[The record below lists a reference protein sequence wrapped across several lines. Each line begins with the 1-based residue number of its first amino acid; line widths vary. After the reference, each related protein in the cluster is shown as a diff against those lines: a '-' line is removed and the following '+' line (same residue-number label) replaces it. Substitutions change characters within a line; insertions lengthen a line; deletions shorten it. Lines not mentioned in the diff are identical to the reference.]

1 MRRFES
7 VRAVLLS
14 LALGLAAGSASLAGP
29 PPEPPPFHAIENVR
43 VEVGD
48 GTVIEQATVVI
59 ENGTITAVGED
70 AAVPAHAWVVDGEG
84 LTVFPGLI
92 DALGTLPA
100 PRRPGGPGA
109 GEPGQRGPRRRPD
122 PDQRLPR
129 GPEDR
134 PQTTPWKRAA
144 DDLALD
150 PEAVET
156 WRKAGFTS
164 VAARAGQG
172 LFPGRL
178 SLVRFGEP
186 GADPEHQVVAPELA
200 QMASFD
206 TGAGFGSYPGSLMG
220 QIAYVR
226 QVLLDAG
233 HHAASVAA
241 FEADPAGWR
250 RPDYDR
256 TLAPLAPAAAGNE
269 RILLPGSSAAE
280 IRRALRLREEF
291 GLNSI
296 VYGGQE
302 AYRLAGELA
311 AGGVP
316 VLVDVDWP
324 APLPE
329 RDRDPDAD
337 RPLREILHERLAPST
352 PVELAEAG
360 APFAFSSGG
369 AGSPDEFLA
378 GLRRAVA
385 AGLDPA
391 RALTALTRDAAA
403 LYGLEDRLGAVAEGM
418 AADLVLADG
427 YPWQESTRVEAVF
440 IDGRR
445 YAVDDGGSE
454 SDAESDAEPDT
465 ESDTESDAESDAEP
479 DTESDTESDA
489 ESDAEPDTESDTESD
504 AESDA
509 EPDTESDTESDAE
522 SDAEPDTE
530 SDAESDAEPDTES
543 DAESDA
549 EPDTESDTDT
559 DTEPES
565 AKGRTRP
572 VTAPAPMRLAEA
584 AERYDEVA
592 GESGVPMTGPYR
604 EDDVLAIV
612 GGTVLTMAGE
622 TIENGTVVVRD
633 GRIAAVGSRVRP
645 PRDAHVIEAAGRYV
659 TPGIIDAHSHIA
671 AEGGIN
677 EGSLAVTSMVRVA
690 DVVDPTD
697 IAIYRALAGGVTT
710 INVLHGSANPI
721 GGQNQVLKLRW
732 GQDADGLR
740 FEGAPP
746 GIKFALGE
754 NPKRSRSFGQGPRRY
769 PATRMGVLDV
779 IRQAFT
785 EAAEYQAAWV
795 GHRQAEAAGE
805 RSRPPA
811 RDLELEALVEILEG
825 ERLVHAHSYRADEI
839 LQLLRLAE
847 EFGFRIATLQHVLE
861 GYRVA
866 DEIAAHGAG
875 ASTFSDWWAY
885 KVEAFEA
892 IPHNAALMTDRG
904 VLVSINSD
912 DAEEMRHLNH
922 EAAKAVRWGGL
933 SDEQALALVT
943 INPAKQLRIDDRV
956 GSIEVGKDADLVV
969 YDGHPLSSYAV
980 VQTTLVDGRVY
991 FDREL
996 DRVRREHLAALEQSL
1011 LESDDDE
1018 GGEAP

>member
-1 MRRFES
+1 M
-7 VRAVLLS
+7 LLS

-29 PPEPPPFHAIENVR
+29 PPEPPPFYAIENVR

-48 GTVIEQATVVI
+48 GTVIESATVVI
-59 ENGTITAVGED
+59 EDGMITAVAED

-100 PRRPGGPGA
+100 PRRSGAGPGAGGPGPGGPG
-109 GEPGQRGPRRRPD
+109 RRPD
-122 PDQRLPR
+122 PGQQLPR

-144 DDLALD
+144 DDLTLD
-150 PEAVET
+150 AEAVES

-206 TGAGFGSYPGSLMG
+206 TGGGFGSYPGALMG
-220 QIAYVR
+220 KIAYVR
-226 QVLLDAG
+226 QVLLDVG
-233 HHAASVAA
+233 HYAAAVAA
-241 FEADPAGWR
+241 FEADPGGWR

-256 TLAPLAPAAAGNE
+256 TLAPLAATAAGNE

-280 IRRALRLREEF
+280 IGRALRLREEF

-311 AGGVP
+311 TAGVP

-324 APLPE
+324 EPLPE

-360 APFAFSSGG
+360 AQFAFSSGG
-369 AGSPDEFLA
+369 ANNPDEFLA
-378 GLRRAVA
+378 GVRRSVEG
-385 AGLDPA
+385 GLEPA
-391 RALTALTRDAAA
+391 RALTALTRDAAVV
-403 LYGLEDRLGAVAEGM
+403 YGLEDRLGTVAEGM

-440 IDGRR
+440 VDGRR

-454 SDAESDAEPDT
+454 GEAEAEAEGEAESEGEPEPEAEPAGRPAHPVS
-465 ESDTESDAESDAEP
+465 EAEP
-479 DTESDTESDA
+479 A
-489 ESDAEPDTESDTESD
+489 R
-504 AESDA
+504 
-509 EPDTESDTESDAE
+509 
-522 SDAEPDTE
+522 
-530 SDAESDAEPDTES
+530 
-543 DAESDA
+543 
-549 EPDTESDTDT
+549 
-559 DTEPES
+559 
-565 AKGRTRP
+565 GRARP
-572 VTAPAPMRLAEA
+572 VTAPAPMRLVEV
-584 AERYDEVA
+584 AERYEEVA

-633 GRIAAVGSRVRP
+633 GRIAAVGRRVRP

-671 AEGGIN
+671 TAGGVN
-677 EGSLAVTSMVRVA
+677 EGSLAVTAMVRIE

-697 IAIYRALAGGVTT
+697 IEIYRALAGGVTT

-754 NPKRSRSFGQGPRRY
+754 NPKRSRSFGPGPRRY

-785 EAAEYQAAWV
+785 DAAEYRTATER
-795 GHRQAEAAGE
+795 HREAEAAGE

-825 ERLVHAHSYRADEI
+825 DRLVHAHSYRADEI

-847 EFGFRIATLQHVLE
+847 ELGFRIATLQHVLE

-922 EAAKAVRWGGL
+922 EAAKAVKWGGL

-943 INPAKQLRIDDRV
+943 INPAKQLQIDDRV

-996 DRVRREHLAALEQSL
+996 DRDRREHLAALEQSL

>member
-1 MRRFES
+1 MRNRTG
-7 VRAVLLS
+7 RPVLGFAA
-14 LALGLAAGSASLAGP
+14 ALVLAAAPLVSGP
-29 PPEPPPFHAIENVR
+29 PPEPPPFYAIQGVR

-48 GTVIEQATVVI
+48 GTVLDRATVVI
-59 ENGTITAVGED
+59 ENGTITAVAAD
-70 AAVPAHAWVVDGEG
+70 APVPPHARIIDGEG

-92 DALGTLPA
+92 DAMGSLPQPGRSGGGPAAGGPA
-100 PRRPGGPGA
+100 PG
-109 GEPGQRGPRRRPD
+109 GPRRRPD
-122 PDQRLPR
+122 ANSPLPR

-150 PEAVET
+150 AEAVEA
-156 WRKAGFTS
+156 WRKAGFTA

-186 GADPEHQVVAPELA
+186 GADPEHQVVATELA

-206 TGAGFGSYPGSLMG
+206 TGGGFGAYPGALMG
-220 QIAYVR
+220 KIAYLR

-233 HHAASVAA
+233 HYAAAVAA
-241 FEADPAGWR
+241 YEADPAGWR
-250 RPDYDR
+250 RPDFDR
-256 TLAPLAPAAAGNE
+256 TLAPLAATAAGNE

-280 IRRALRLREEF
+280 IERALRLGEEF
-291 GLNSI
+291 GLDSI
-296 VYGGQE
+296 IYGGQE

-311 AGGVP
+311 AAGVP

-324 APLPE
+324 EALPE

-337 RPLREILHERLAPST
+337 RPLRQILHERLAPST

-360 APFAFSSGG
+360 AQFAFSSGG
-369 AGSPDEFLA
+369 AKSADEFLA
-378 GLRRAVA
+378 GVRRAVEG
-385 AGLDPA
+385 GLEPG

-403 LYGLEDRLGAVAEGM
+403 TYGLEDRIGTVAEGL

-427 YPWQESTRVEAVF
+427 YPWLESVRIAAVF
-440 IDGRR
+440 VDGRR
-445 YAVDDGGSE
+445 YAVDGDDGDDAGTAEGAEGEEGGDASE
-454 SDAESDAEPDT
+454 TEGAEETAEAQ
-465 ESDTESDAESDAEP
+465 EA
-479 DTESDTESDA
+479 
-489 ESDAEPDTESDTESD
+489 
-504 AESDA
+504 
-509 EPDTESDTESDAE
+509 
-522 SDAEPDTE
+522 
-530 SDAESDAEPDTES
+530 
-543 DAESDA
+543 
-549 EPDTESDTDT
+549 
-559 DTEPES
+559 
-565 AKGRTRP
+565 
-572 VTAPAPMRLAEA
+572 APPPLRLAEL
-584 AERYDEVA
+584 AERYEAVA
-592 GESGVPMTGPYR
+592 GDSAVPMTGPYR
-604 EDDVLAIV
+604 QDDVLALV

-633 GRIAAVGSRVRP
+633 GRIAAVGRRVRP
-645 PRDAHVIEAAGRYV
+645 PRNAHVIDAAGRYV
-659 TPGIIDAHSHIA
+659 IPGIIDAHSHIA

-697 IAIYRALAGGVTT
+697 IGIYRALAGGVTT
-710 INVLHGSANPI
+710 VNVLHGSANPI

-732 GQDADGLR
+732 GQDADGMR
-740 FEGAPP
+740 FDGAPP

-785 EAAEYQAAWV
+785 EAAEYRAAWAR
-795 GHRQAEAAGE
+795 HREAEAAGE

-825 ERLVHAHSYRADEI
+825 RRLVHAHSYRADEI

-847 EFGFRIATLQHVLE
+847 ELGFRIATLQHVLE

-885 KVEAFEA
+885 KVEAYEA
-892 IPHNAALMTDRG
+892 IPYNAALMTDRG
-904 VLVSINSD
+904 VVVSINSD

-922 EAAKAVRWGGL
+922 EAAKTVKWGGL

-943 INPAKQLRIDDRV
+943 INPARQLRIDDRV
-956 GSIEVGKDADLVV
+956 GSIEVGKDADLVI

-980 VQTTLVDGRVY
+980 VQMTLVDGKVY

-996 DRVRREHLAALEQSL
+996 DKIRRGRLAALEQAL
-1011 LESDDDE
+1011 TESDDS

>member
-1 MRRFES
+1 M
-7 VRAVLLS
+7 VAAAPLLS
-14 LALGLAAGSASLAGP
+14 GP
-29 PPEPPPFHAIENVR
+29 PPEPPPFYAIQGVR

-48 GTVIEQATVVI
+48 GTVLDRATVVI
-59 ENGTITAVGED
+59 ENGTITVVAAD
-70 AAVPAHAWVVDGEG
+70 APVPPHARIIDGEG

-92 DALGTLPA
+92 DAMGSLPEA
-100 PRRPGGPGA
+100 RRPGGGPAAGGPAPG
-109 GEPGQRGPRRRPD
+109 GPRRRPD
-122 PDQRLPR
+122 AGAALPR

-144 DDLALD
+144 DDLGLD
-150 PEAVET
+150 AEAVET

-206 TGAGFGSYPGSLMG
+206 TGGGFGSYPGALMG
-220 QIAYVR
+220 KIAYLR

-233 HHAASVAA
+233 HYAAAVAA
-241 FEADPAGWR
+241 YEADPVGWR
-250 RPDYDR
+250 RPDFDP
-256 TLAPLAPAAAGNE
+256 TLAPLAAAAAGNE

-280 IRRALRLREEF
+280 IARALRLGEEF
-291 GLNSI
+291 GLDSI

-302 AYRLAGELA
+302 AYRLARVLA
-311 AGGVP
+311 AAGVP

-324 APLPE
+324 EALPE

-337 RPLREILHERLAPST
+337 RPLRQILHERLAPST

-360 APFAFSSGG
+360 AQFAFSSGG
-369 AGSPDEFLA
+369 VKSPDEFFA
-378 GLRRAVA
+378 GVRRAVEG
-385 AGLDPA
+385 GLEPG

-403 LYGLEDRLGAVAEGM
+403 TYGLEDRIGTVAEGL

-427 YPWQESTRVEAVF
+427 YPWQESVRVAAVF
-440 IDGRR
+440 VDGRR
-445 YAVDDGGSE
+445 YAASDGDDTE
-454 SDAESDAEPDT
+454 DAEGAEGEEGGDASEAEGAEETAEAQEAAPDGRHGGGRGRGRAG
-465 ESDTESDAESDAEP
+465 DAKD
-479 DTESDTESDA
+479 
-489 ESDAEPDTESDTESD
+489 
-504 AESDA
+504 
-509 EPDTESDTESDAE
+509 
-522 SDAEPDTE
+522 
-530 SDAESDAEPDTES
+530 
-543 DAESDA
+543 
-549 EPDTESDTDT
+549 
-559 DTEPES
+559 
-565 AKGRTRP
+565 
-572 VTAPAPMRLAEA
+572 APAPLRLAEV
-584 AERYDEVA
+584 AERYETVA
-592 GESGVPMTGPYR
+592 GDSAVPMTGPYR
-604 EDDVLAIV
+604 QDDVLALV

-622 TIENGTVVVRD
+622 TIENGTVLVRD
-633 GRIAAVGSRVRP
+633 GRIAAVGRRVRP
-645 PRDAHVIEAAGRYV
+645 PRNAHVIDAAGRYV
-659 TPGIIDAHSHIA
+659 IPGIIDAHSHIA

-697 IAIYRALAGGVTT
+697 IGIYRALAGGVTT

-732 GQDADGLR
+732 GQDADGMR
-740 FEGAPP
+740 FDGAPP

-785 EAAEYQAAWV
+785 EAAEYQAGWAR
-795 GHRQAEAAGE
+795 HRDAEAAGE

-825 ERLVHAHSYRADEI
+825 DRLVHAHSYRADEI

-885 KVEAFEA
+885 KVEAYEA
-892 IPHNAALMTDRG
+892 IPYNAALMTDRG
-904 VLVSINSD
+904 VVVSINSD

-922 EAAKAVRWGGL
+922 EAAKAVKWGGL

-956 GSIEVGKDADLVV
+956 GSIEVGKDADLVI

-980 VQTTLVDGRVY
+980 VQTTLVDGKVY

-996 DRVRREHLAALEQSL
+996 DQVRRGHLAALEETL
-1011 LESDDDE
+1011 MESDDEDD
-1018 GGEAP
+1018 GEAP

>member
-1 MRRFES
+1 MRNRAGCSVQRFA
-7 VRAVLLS
+7 AVLM
-14 LALGLAAGSASLAGP
+14 LAAMPLLAGP
-29 PPEPPPFHAIENVR
+29 PPEPPPFYAIEGVR

-59 ENGTITAVGED
+59 ENGTITAVAED
-70 AAVPAHAWVVDGEG
+70 ATIPAHAWVIDGEG

-92 DALGTLPA
+92 DAMGSLPQQ
-100 PRRPGGPGA
+100 RRPGGGPGA
-109 GEPGQRGPRRRPD
+109 AGPAPGGPRRRPD
-122 PDQRLPR
+122 ASSPLPR

-150 PEAVET
+150 AEAVEA

-164 VAARAGQG
+164 VAARADQG

-206 TGAGFGSYPGSLMG
+206 TGGGFGSYPGALMG
-220 QIAYVR
+220 KIAYLR
-226 QVLLDAG
+226 QVLLDVG
-233 HHAASVAA
+233 HYAAAVAA
-241 FEADPAGWR
+241 YEADPAGWR
-250 RPDYDR
+250 RPDFDR
-256 TLAPLAPAAAGNE
+256 TLAPLAATAAGNE

-280 IRRALRLREEF
+280 IGRALRLGEEF
-291 GLNSI
+291 GLDSI
-296 VYGGQE
+296 IYGGQE
-302 AYRLAGELA
+302 AYRLAGDLA
-311 AGGVP
+311 AAGVP

-324 APLPE
+324 EALPE

-337 RPLREILHERLAPST
+337 RPLRQILHERLAPST

-360 APFAFSSGG
+360 AQFAFSSGG
-369 AGSPDEFLA
+369 AKSAAEFLA
-378 GLRRAVA
+378 GVRRAVEG
-385 AGLDPA
+385 GLEPG

-403 LYGLEDRLGAVAEGM
+403 TYGLEDRIGTVAEGL

-427 YPWQESTRVEAVF
+427 YPWQESVRVAAVF
-440 IDGRR
+440 VDGRR
-445 YAVDDGGSE
+445 YAAVDGDDDGDDGDDGDDTGVAEGAEGEAGDEASE
-454 SDAESDAEPDT
+454 TEGAEETAESEEAAPDGPPGGPRGRGRGRAEG
-465 ESDTESDAESDAEP
+465 
-479 DTESDTESDA
+479 
-489 ESDAEPDTESDTESD
+489 
-504 AESDA
+504 
-509 EPDTESDTESDAE
+509 
-522 SDAEPDTE
+522 
-530 SDAESDAEPDTES
+530 
-543 DAESDA
+543 
-549 EPDTESDTDT
+549 
-559 DTEPES
+559 
-565 AKGRTRP
+565 AKD
-572 VTAPAPMRLAEA
+572 APAPLRLAEV
-584 AERYDEVA
+584 AERYEAVA
-592 GESGVPMTGPYR
+592 GDSGVPMTGPYR

-622 TIENGTVVVRD
+622 TIQNGTVVVRD
-633 GRIAAVGSRVRP
+633 GRIAAVGRRVRP
-645 PRDAHVIEAAGRYV
+645 PRDAHVIDAAGRYV

-697 IAIYRALAGGVTT
+697 IGIYRALAGGVTT
-710 INVLHGSANPI
+710 VNVLHGSANPI

-732 GQDADGLR
+732 GQDADGMR
-740 FEGAPP
+740 FDGAPP

-785 EAAEYQAAWV
+785 EAAEYQAAWAR
-795 GHRQAEAAGE
+795 HREAEAAGE

-825 ERLVHAHSYRADEI
+825 RRLVHAHSYRADEI

-847 EFGFRIATLQHVLE
+847 ELGFRIATLQHVLE

-885 KVEAFEA
+885 KVEAYEA
-892 IPHNAALMTDRG
+892 IPYNAALMTDRG

-922 EAAKAVRWGGL
+922 EAAKAVKWGGL

-956 GSIEVGKDADLVV
+956 GSIEVGKDADLVI

-980 VQTTLVDGRVY
+980 VQTTLVDGKVY

-996 DRVRREHLAALEQSL
+996 DRVRQGHLAALEQAL
-1011 LESDDDE
+1011 MESDDED

>member
-1 MRRFES
+1 MGSPALRF
-7 VRAVLLS
+7 VLVLM
-14 LALGLAAGSASLAGP
+14 LAAMPLFAGP
-29 PPEPPPFHAIENVR
+29 PPEPPPFYAIQGVR

-48 GTVIEQATVVI
+48 GTVLEGATVVI
-59 ENGTITAVGED
+59 ENGTITAVGPD
-70 AAVPAHAWVVDGEG
+70 AAIPEHARVIDGEG

-92 DALGTLPA
+92 DAMGSLPA
-100 PRRPGGPGA
+100 PRRPGGGPAASGPAPG
-109 GEPGQRGPRRRPD
+109 GPRRRPD
-122 PDQRLPR
+122 ANSSLPR

-150 PEAVET
+150 AEAVEA

-200 QMASFD
+200 QMVSFD
-206 TGAGFGSYPGSLMG
+206 TGGGFGAYPGALMG
-220 QIAYVR
+220 KIAYLR

-233 HHAASVAA
+233 HYVAA
-241 FEADPAGWR
+241 VASYEADPAGWR
-250 RPDYDR
+250 RPDFDR
-256 TLAPLAPAAAGNE
+256 TLAPLAATVAGNE

-280 IRRALRLREEF
+280 IERALRLGEEF
-291 GLNSI
+291 GLDSI

-311 AGGVP
+311 AAGVP

-324 APLPE
+324 EALPE

-337 RPLREILHERLAPST
+337 RPLRQILHERLAPST
-352 PVELAEAG
+352 PVELADAG
-360 APFAFSSGG
+360 AQFAFSSDG
-369 AGSPDEFLA
+369 AKSADEFLA
-378 GLRRAVA
+378 GVRRAVEG
-385 AGLDPA
+385 GLEPG

-403 LYGLEDRLGAVAEGM
+403 TYGLEDRIGTVAEGL

-427 YPWQESTRVEAVF
+427 YPWQESVRVAAVF
-440 IDGRR
+440 VDGRR
-445 YAVDDGGSE
+445 YAASDGDDAGAAEGEEGEEGAEGDEGEDVSE
-454 SDAESDAEPDT
+454 TEGAEETAEAQ
-465 ESDTESDAESDAEP
+465 E
-479 DTESDTESDA
+479 
-489 ESDAEPDTESDTESD
+489 
-504 AESDA
+504 
-509 EPDTESDTESDAE
+509 
-522 SDAEPDTE
+522 
-530 SDAESDAEPDTES
+530 
-543 DAESDA
+543 
-549 EPDTESDTDT
+549 
-559 DTEPES
+559 
-565 AKGRTRP
+565 
-572 VTAPAPMRLAEA
+572 APAPLRLAEV
-584 AERYDEVA
+584 AERYEAVA
-592 GESGVPMTGPYR
+592 GDSAVPMTGPYR
-604 EDDVLAIV
+604 QDDVLAIV

-633 GRIAAVGSRVRP
+633 GRVAAVGRRVRP
-645 PRDAHVIEAAGRYV
+645 PRDAHVIDAAGRYV
-659 TPGIIDAHSHIA
+659 VPGIIDAHSHIA

-697 IAIYRALAGGVTT
+697 IGIYRALAGGVTT

-732 GQDADGLR
+732 GQDADGMR
-740 FEGAPP
+740 FEGAPL

-785 EAAEYQAAWV
+785 EAAEYQAAWAR
-795 GHRQAEAAGE
+795 HREAEAAGE

-825 ERLVHAHSYRADEI
+825 RRLVHAHSYRADEI

-847 EFGFRIATLQHVLE
+847 ELGFRIATLQHVLE

-885 KVEAFEA
+885 KVEAYEA
-892 IPHNAALMTDRG
+892 IPYNAALMTDRG
-904 VLVSINSD
+904 VVVSINSD

-922 EAAKAVRWGGL
+922 EAAKAVKWGGL

-956 GSIEVGKDADLVV
+956 GSIEVGKDADLVI

-980 VQTTLVDGRVY
+980 VQTTLVDGKVY

-996 DRVRREHLAALEQSL
+996 DQVRQRHLAALEQSL
-1011 LESDDDE
+1011 MDSSATTQGSQDPPVVEPKPRGSDDD

>member
-1 MRRFES
+1 MRNRTG
-7 VRAVLLS
+7 RPVLGFAA
-14 LALGLAAGSASLAGP
+14 ALVLAAAPLVSGP
-29 PPEPPPFHAIENVR
+29 PPEPPPFYAIQGVR

-48 GTVIEQATVVI
+48 GTVLDRATVVI
-59 ENGTITAVGED
+59 ENGTITAVAAD
-70 AAVPAHAWVVDGEG
+70 APVPPHARIIDGEG

-92 DALGTLPA
+92 DAMGSLPQPGRSGGGPAAGGPA
-100 PRRPGGPGA
+100 PG
-109 GEPGQRGPRRRPD
+109 GPRRRPD
-122 PDQRLPR
+122 ANSPLPR

-144 DDLALD
+144 DDLGLD
-150 PEAVET
+150 AEAVET

-206 TGAGFGSYPGSLMG
+206 TGGGFGAYPGALMG
-220 QIAYVR
+220 KIAYLR

-233 HHAASVAA
+233 HYAAAVAA
-241 FEADPAGWR
+241 YEADPAGWR
-250 RPDYDR
+250 RPDFDR
-256 TLAPLAPAAAGNE
+256 TLAPLAATAAGNE

-280 IRRALRLREEF
+280 IGRALRLGEEF
-291 GLNSI
+291 GLDSI
-296 VYGGQE
+296 IYGGQE

-311 AGGVP
+311 AAGVP

-324 APLPE
+324 EPLPE

-337 RPLREILHERLAPST
+337 RPLRQILHERLAPST

-360 APFAFSSGG
+360 AQFAFSSGG
-369 AGSPDEFLA
+369 AKSADEFLA
-378 GLRRAVA
+378 GVRRAVEG
-385 AGLDPA
+385 GLEPG

-403 LYGLEDRLGAVAEGM
+403 TYGLEDRIGTVAEGL

-427 YPWQESTRVEAVF
+427 YPWQESVRIAAVF
-440 IDGRR
+440 VDGRR
-445 YAVDDGGSE
+445 YAVDGDDGDDAGTAEGAEGEEGGDASE
-454 SDAESDAEPDT
+454 TEGAEETAEAQEAAPD
-465 ESDTESDAESDAEP
+465 
-479 DTESDTESDA
+479 
-489 ESDAEPDTESDTESD
+489 
-504 AESDA
+504 
-509 EPDTESDTESDAE
+509 
-522 SDAEPDTE
+522 
-530 SDAESDAEPDTES
+530 
-543 DAESDA
+543 
-549 EPDTESDTDT
+549 
-559 DTEPES
+559 
-565 AKGRTRP
+565 G
-572 VTAPAPMRLAEA
+572 PAPLRLAEL
-584 AERYDEVA
+584 AERYEAVA
-592 GESGVPMTGPYR
+592 GDSAVPMTGPYR
-604 EDDVLAIV
+604 QDDVLALV

-633 GRIAAVGSRVRP
+633 GRIAAVGRRVRP
-645 PRDAHVIEAAGRYV
+645 PRNAHVIDAAGRYV
-659 TPGIIDAHSHIA
+659 IPGIIDAHSHIA

-697 IAIYRALAGGVTT
+697 IGIYRALAGGVTT
-710 INVLHGSANPI
+710 VNVLHGSANPI

-732 GQDADGLR
+732 GQDADGMR
-740 FEGAPP
+740 FDGAPP

-785 EAAEYQAAWV
+785 EAAEYRAAWAR
-795 GHRQAEAAGE
+795 HREAEAAGE

-811 RDLELEALVEILEG
+811 RDLKLEALVEIVEG
-825 ERLVHAHSYRADEI
+825 RRLVHAHSYRADEI

-847 EFGFRIATLQHVLE
+847 ELGFRIATLQHVLE

-885 KVEAFEA
+885 KVEAYEA
-892 IPHNAALMTDRG
+892 IPYNAALMTDRG
-904 VLVSINSD
+904 VVVSINSD

-922 EAAKAVRWGGL
+922 EAAKTVKWGGL

-943 INPAKQLRIDDRV
+943 INPARQLRIDDRV
-956 GSIEVGKDADLVV
+956 GSIEVGKDADLVI

-980 VQTTLVDGRVY
+980 VQTTLVDGKVY

-996 DRVRREHLAALEQSL
+996 DQIRRGRLAALEQAL
-1011 LESDDDE
+1011 TETDDND
-1018 GGEAP
+1018 GEAP

>member
-1 MRRFES
+1 MRAENP
-7 VRAVLLS
+7 VRPLLVW
-14 LALGLAAGSASLAGP
+14 LALGLPATAALFGGP
-29 PPEPPPFHAIENVR
+29 PPEPPPFYAIEGVR

-48 GTVIEQATVVI
+48 GTVLEKATVVI
-59 ENGTITAVGED
+59 EDGTITAVAED
-70 AAVPAHAWVVDGEG
+70 AAIPAHAWVIDGEG
-84 LTVFPGLI
+84 LTVYPGLI
-92 DALGTLPA
+92 DALGTLPK
-100 PRRPGGPGA
+100 PRRMAGGPPVGGLA
-109 GEPGQRGPRRRPD
+109 PGGPRRRPD
-122 PDQRLPR
+122 AGAAPPR

-144 DDLALD
+144 DELEVDA
-150 PEAVET
+150 EAVET

-178 SLVRFGEP
+178 SLVRYGDS

-206 TGAGFGSYPGSLMG
+206 TGGGFGSYPGSLMG
-220 QIAYVR
+220 KIAYLR

-233 HHAASVAA
+233 HYAAAVAA
-241 FEADPAGWR
+241 YEADPAGWR
-250 RPDYDR
+250 RPDFDR
-256 TLAPLAPAAAGNE
+256 TLAPLAATAAGNE

-280 IRRALRLREEF
+280 IERALSLGEEF
-291 GLNSI
+291 GLDLVI
-296 VYGGQE
+296 HGAQE
-302 AYRLAGELA
+302 AYRLAGDLA
-311 AGGVP
+311 AAGVP

-329 RDRDPDAD
+329 SDRDPDAD
-337 RPLREILHERLAPST
+337 RPLREILHERLAPTT
-352 PVELAEAG
+352 PAELADADVL
-360 APFAFSSGG
+360 FALSSGG
-369 AGSPDEFLA
+369 ANSADDFLA
-378 GLRRAVA
+378 GVRRAIEG
-385 AGLDPA
+385 GLAPA

-403 LYGLEDRLGAVAEGM
+403 TYGLENRLGTVAEGM
-418 AADLVLADG
+418 AADLVLAEG
-427 YPWQESTRVEAVF
+427 YPWQESVRVAAVF
-440 IDGRR
+440 VDGRR
-445 YAVDDGGSE
+445 YAVDDGD
-454 SDAESDAEPDT
+454 DAEDAED
-465 ESDTESDAESDAEP
+465 EEDGDGAEAEG
-479 DTESDTESDA
+479 A
-489 ESDAEPDTESDTESD
+489 EETAEAQEAAPE
-504 AESDA
+504 
-509 EPDTESDTESDAE
+509 EPPAGRRGRGRGNQ
-522 SDAEPDTE
+522 
-530 SDAESDAEPDTES
+530 
-543 DAESDA
+543 
-549 EPDTESDTDT
+549 
-559 DTEPES
+559 
-565 AKGRTRP
+565 AKD
-572 VTAPAPMRLAEA
+572 APAPMRLT
-584 AERYDEVA
+584 EVA
-592 GESGVPMTGPYR
+592 EKYESAAGDTAVPMTGPYR

-633 GRIAAVGSRVRP
+633 GRIAAVGRRVRP
-645 PRDAHVIEAAGRYV
+645 PRDAHVIDAAGRYV

-677 EGSLAVTSMVRVA
+677 EGSLAVTAMVRVQ

-697 IAIYRALAGGVTT
+697 IGIYRALAGGVTT
-710 INVLHGSANPI
+710 VNVLHGSANPI
-721 GGQNQVLKLRW
+721 GGQNQILKLRW

-779 IRQAFT
+779 IREAFT
-785 EAAEYQAAWV
+785 EAGEYQAAWAR
-795 GHRQAEAAGE
+795 HREAEAAGE

-825 ERLVHAHSYRADEI
+825 GRLVHAHSYRADEI

-847 EFGFRIATLQHVLE
+847 ELGFRIATLQHVLE

-885 KVEAFEA
+885 KVEAYEA
-892 IPHNAALMTDRG
+892 IPHNAALMTERG

-922 EAAKAVRWGGL
+922 EAAKAVKWGGL

-943 INPAKQLRIDDRV
+943 INPAKQLQIDDRV

-969 YDGHPLSSYAV
+969 YEGHPLSSYAV
-980 VQTTLVDGRVY
+980 VQTTLVDGKVY

-996 DRVRREHLAALEQSL
+996 DQVRQGTLAALELSL
-1011 LESDDDE
+1011 MESDEDGTT

>member
-1 MRRFES
+1 MKKRLSSSTLRF
-7 VRAVLLS
+7 AA
-14 LALGLAAGSASLAGP
+14 ALVLAAAPLVAGP
-29 PPEPPPFHAIENVR
+29 PPEPPPFYAIQGVR

-48 GTVIEQATVVI
+48 GTVLDRATVVI
-59 ENGTITAVGED
+59 ENGTITAVAAD
-70 AAVPAHAWVVDGEG
+70 APVPPHARIIDGEG

-92 DALGTLPA
+92 DAMGSLPQQ
-100 PRRPGGPGA
+100 RRPGGGPGA
-109 GEPGQRGPRRRPD
+109 AGPAPGGPRRRPD
-122 PDQRLPR
+122 ASSPLPR

-150 PEAVET
+150 AEAAET

-206 TGAGFGSYPGSLMG
+206 TGGGFGSYPGALMG
-220 QIAYVR
+220 KIAYLR

-233 HHAASVAA
+233 HYAAAVAA
-241 FEADPAGWR
+241 YEADPGGWR
-250 RPDYDR
+250 RPDFDR
-256 TLAPLAPAAAGNE
+256 TLAPLAATAAGNE

-280 IRRALRLREEF
+280 IGRALRLGEEF
-291 GLNSI
+291 GLDSI
-296 VYGGQE
+296 IYGGQE
-302 AYRLAGELA
+302 AYRLAGDLA
-311 AGGVP
+311 AAGVP

-324 APLPE
+324 EALPE

-337 RPLREILHERLAPST
+337 RPLRQILHERLAPST

-360 APFAFSSGG
+360 AQFAFSSGG
-369 AGSPDEFLA
+369 AKSADEFLA
-378 GLRRAVA
+378 GVRRAVEG
-385 AGLDPA
+385 GLEPG

-403 LYGLEDRLGAVAEGM
+403 TYGLEDRIGTVAEGL

-427 YPWQESTRVEAVF
+427 YPWLESVRIAAVF
-440 IDGRR
+440 VDGRR
-445 YAVDDGGSE
+445 YAVDGDDGDDGDEAGTAEGAEGEEGSDASKTEGSE
-454 SDAESDAEPDT
+454 ETAEAQE
-465 ESDTESDAESDAEP
+465 A
-479 DTESDTESDA
+479 
-489 ESDAEPDTESDTESD
+489 
-504 AESDA
+504 
-509 EPDTESDTESDAE
+509 
-522 SDAEPDTE
+522 
-530 SDAESDAEPDTES
+530 
-543 DAESDA
+543 
-549 EPDTESDTDT
+549 
-559 DTEPES
+559 
-565 AKGRTRP
+565 
-572 VTAPAPMRLAEA
+572 APPPLRLAEL
-584 AERYDEVA
+584 AERYEAVA
-592 GESGVPMTGPYR
+592 GDSAVPMTGPYR
-604 EDDVLAIV
+604 QDDVLALV
-612 GGTVLTMAGE
+612 GGTILTMAGE

-633 GRIAAVGSRVRP
+633 GRVAAVGRRVRP
-645 PRDAHVIEAAGRYV
+645 PRDAHVIDAAGRYV
-659 TPGIIDAHSHIA
+659 IPGIIDAHSHIA

-697 IAIYRALAGGVTT
+697 IGIYRALAGGVTT
-710 INVLHGSANPI
+710 VNVLHGSANPI

-732 GQDADGLR
+732 GQDADGMR
-740 FEGAPP
+740 FDGAPP

-785 EAAEYQAAWV
+785 EAAEYRAAWAR
-795 GHRQAEAAGE
+795 HREAEAAGE

-825 ERLVHAHSYRADEI
+825 RRLVHAHSYRADEI

-847 EFGFRIATLQHVLE
+847 ELGFRIATLQHVLE

-885 KVEAFEA
+885 KVEAYEA
-892 IPHNAALMTDRG
+892 IPYNAALMTDRG
-904 VLVSINSD
+904 VVVSINSD

-922 EAAKAVRWGGL
+922 EAAKTVKWGGL

-956 GSIEVGKDADLVV
+956 GSIEVGKDADLVI

-980 VQTTLVDGRVY
+980 VQMTLVDGKVY

-996 DRVRREHLAALEQSL
+996 DKIRRGRLAALEQAL
-1011 LESDDDE
+1011 TESDDS

>member
-1 MRRFES
+1 MRNRTG
-7 VRAVLLS
+7 RPVLGFAAALV
-14 LALGLAAGSASLAGP
+14 LASAPLVSGP
-29 PPEPPPFHAIENVR
+29 PPEPPPFYAIENAR

-48 GTVIEQATVVI
+48 GTVVERATVVI
-59 ENGTITAVGED
+59 ENGTITAVAAD
-70 AAVPAHAWVVDGEG
+70 AAIPAHARVIDGEG

-92 DALGTLPA
+92 DAMGSLPQPGRSGGGPAAGGPA
-100 PRRPGGPGA
+100 PG
-109 GEPGQRGPRRRPD
+109 GPRRRPD
-122 PDQRLPR
+122 ANSPLPR

-150 PEAVET
+150 AEAVEA

-178 SLVRFGEP
+178 SMVRFGEP

-200 QMASFD
+200 QMVSFD
-206 TGAGFGSYPGSLMG
+206 TGGGFGAYPGALMG
-220 QIAYVR
+220 KIAYLR

-233 HHAASVAA
+233 HYAAAVAA
-241 FEADPAGWR
+241 YEADPAGWR
-250 RPDYDR
+250 RPDFDR
-256 TLAPLAPAAAGNE
+256 TLAPLAATAAGNE

-280 IRRALRLREEF
+280 IERALRLGEEF
-291 GLNSI
+291 GLDSI
-296 VYGGQE
+296 IYGGQE

-311 AGGVP
+311 AAGVP

-324 APLPE
+324 EALPE
-329 RDRDPDAD
+329 RDRDTDAD
-337 RPLREILHERLAPST
+337 RPLRQILHERLAPST

-360 APFAFSSGG
+360 AQFAFSSGG
-369 AGSPDEFLA
+369 VKGPDEFFA
-378 GLRRAVA
+378 GVRRAIEG
-385 AGLDPA
+385 GLEPG

-403 LYGLEDRLGAVAEGM
+403 TYGLEDRIGTVAEGL

-427 YPWQESTRVEAVF
+427 YPWQESVRVAAVF
-440 IDGRR
+440 VDGRR
-445 YAVDDGGSE
+445 YAASDGDDAGVAEGEEGEEGAEGDEGEDVSE
-454 SDAESDAEPDT
+454 TEGAEETAEAQ
-465 ESDTESDAESDAEP
+465 E
-479 DTESDTESDA
+479 
-489 ESDAEPDTESDTESD
+489 
-504 AESDA
+504 
-509 EPDTESDTESDAE
+509 
-522 SDAEPDTE
+522 
-530 SDAESDAEPDTES
+530 
-543 DAESDA
+543 
-549 EPDTESDTDT
+549 
-559 DTEPES
+559 
-565 AKGRTRP
+565 
-572 VTAPAPMRLAEA
+572 APAPLRLAEV
-584 AERYDEVA
+584 AERYEAVA
-592 GESGVPMTGPYR
+592 GDSAVPMTGPYR
-604 EDDVLAIV
+604 QDDVLAIV

-633 GRIAAVGSRVRP
+633 GRIAAVGRRVRP
-645 PRDAHVIEAAGRYV
+645 PRDAHVIDAAGRYV

-697 IAIYRALAGGVTT
+697 IGIYRALAGGVTT
-710 INVLHGSANPI
+710 VNVLHGSANPI

-732 GQDADGLR
+732 GQDADGMR
-740 FEGAPP
+740 FDGAPP

-785 EAAEYQAAWV
+785 EAAEYQAAWAR
-795 GHRQAEAAGE
+795 HRETEAAGE

-825 ERLVHAHSYRADEI
+825 RRLVHAHSYRADEI

-885 KVEAFEA
+885 KVEAYEA
-892 IPHNAALMTDRG
+892 IPYNAALMTDRG

-922 EAAKAVRWGGL
+922 EAAKAVKWGGL

-956 GSIEVGKDADLVV
+956 GSIEVGKDADLVI
-969 YDGHPLSSYAV
+969 YDRHPLSSYAV
-980 VQTTLVDGRVY
+980 VQTTLVDGKVY

-996 DRVRREHLAALEQSL
+996 DRVRQGHLAALEQAL
-1011 LESDDDE
+1011 MESDDED